1 VIPEVY
7 RTAEK
12 LGLHV
17 SSVYI
22 SETTLEDAFIS
33 MIEGPEKEAK
43 AG

>member
-7 RTAEK
+7 RLADK
-12 LGLHV
+12 FGLHV

-22 SETTLEDAFIS
+22 SEATLEDAFIS
-33 MIEGPEKEAK
+33 MVEGSDKEAT